1 MTDLAIGGDTG
12 AAIAAEPGL
21 FAYKIRLGAMP
32 AGPKTSIAPAGEM
45 T

>member
-12 AAIAAEPGL
+12 AAIEPEAGL
-21 FAYKIRLGAMP
+21 FACQRLGAMP
-32 AGPKTSIAPAGEM
+32 AGPKTSIALAGEM